1 MGATWVIRVRF
12 RCRGWC
18 AAPWWSSAAAAAR
31 PTCHC
36 ATGEER
42 HETTALSYS
51 QSGRTRT
58 LMLAATDIAAVAR
71 AVERYRRA
79 RAELDA
85 QPDAGLTALISARNR
100 SRRGR

>member
-1 MGATWVIRVRF
+1 MGDQGSARVPRLVRGSVVVQRR
-12 RCRGWC
+12 RCGK
-18 AAPWWSSAAAAAR
+18 PN
-31 PTCHC
+31 CHC
-36 ATGEER
+36 ASGEEL

-58 LMLAATDIAAVAR
+58 LMLAAADVAAVAR

-85 QPDAGLTALISARNR
+85 QADAGLAALITARAR